1 MKDKF
6 FDAKAQRRRE
16 IQEPRTVN
24 ALAILVDRFSLRLCV
39 FASLRRIVFLVLAA
53 LLAGTAMAK
62 EAAPMAEDLAIEKRM
77 VAISEELR
85 CLVCQNESLSGSH
98 AELAQ
103 DLRREIRKMIGEG
116 KTDQEILDF
125 MVARYGD
132 FVRYRP
138 PMKPTTWLL
147 WGGPFLLLAGGIGAL
162 IAFLRRRTK
171 EEAAPA
177 LSDEEHRR
185 AAALLDQ
192 TKS

>member
-1 MKDKF
+1 MKLHPLL
-6 FDAKAQRRRE
+6 
-16 IQEPRTVN
+16 ICCV
-24 ALAILVDRFSLRLCV
+24 LLFSG
-39 FASLRRIVFLVLAA
+39 A
-53 LLAGTAMAK
+53 TMAK
-62 EAAPMAEDLAIEKRM
+62 EAAPMAADVEIEKRM

-116 KTDQEILDF
+116 KTDKEILDF

-138 PMKPTTWLL
+138 PVKPTTWLL
-147 WGGPFLLLAGGIGAL
+147 WGGPFLLLAGGIAAL
-162 IAFLRRRTK
+162 IAFLRRRAK
-171 EEAAPA
+171 EDAAPE
-177 LSDEEHRR
+177 LSEEERRR

-192 TKS
+192 SNS

>member
-1 MKDKF
+1 MKLSPF
-6 FDAKAQRRRE
+6 
-16 IQEPRTVN
+16 
-24 ALAILVDRFSLRLCV
+24 LLCCSLL
-39 FASLRRIVFLVLAA
+39 FAGMA
-53 LLAGTAMAK
+53 TAR
-62 EAAPMAEDLAIEKRM
+62 EAAPIAADVAIEKRM

-125 MVARYGD
+125 KVARYGD

-147 WGGPFLLLAGGIGAL
+147 WGGPFVLLAGGIAAL
-162 IAFLRRRTK
+162 IAFLRRRVK
-171 EEAAPA
+171 EEAAPV
-177 LSDEEHRR
+177 LSEEERRR

-192 TKS
+192 SNS

>member
-1 MKDKF
+1 MKL
-6 FDAKAQRRRE
+6 
-16 IQEPRTVN
+16 RT
-24 ALAILVDRFSLRLCV
+24 LLLCCTLMFSGAV
-39 FASLRRIVFLVLAA
+39 
-53 LLAGTAMAK
+53 MAK
-62 EAAPMAEDLAIEKRM
+62 EAAPMATDVEVEKRM

-116 KTDQEILDF
+116 KSDKEILDF

-147 WGGPFLLLAGGIGAL
+147 WGGPFLLLAGGIAGL
-162 IAFLRRRTK
+162 IAFLRRRARDS
-171 EEAAPA
+171 AAPE
-177 LSDEEHRR
+177 LSEEERRR

-192 TKS
+192 SNS